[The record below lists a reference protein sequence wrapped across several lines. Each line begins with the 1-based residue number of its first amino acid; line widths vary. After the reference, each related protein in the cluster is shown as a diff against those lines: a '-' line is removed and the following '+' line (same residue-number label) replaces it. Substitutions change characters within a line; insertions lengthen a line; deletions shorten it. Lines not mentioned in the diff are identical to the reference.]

1 MLSSAKARIKVPSL
15 MKSSGQSPS
24 LSHYFQSRGFH
35 SSTTPQAIHLVNSP
49 RKGKTLPSSAKR
61 GIPLT
66 VEFPGTPK
74 TTFSN
79 SLPPIPEI
87 KCTTLDSGL
96 KVVTQETY
104 TQATAISLFID
115 AGVCYE
121 TDENQGICRILE
133 RMAFKATKSRPTKDL
148 VQDLEKLGGNITS
161 ASSREIMSYSADLV
175 RENVPKLI
183 ELMADSISNPVFQQE
198 EIDEQMRVIEFEL
211 EEAEN
216 QPDAI
221 LGELVH
227 EVAFAGFPHG
237 RSMSFPRRNLG
248 KITSDMLFDFHSR
261 LYTAD
266 RMIVSVAGAQHEEI
280 LSLVQKHFQPLKSS
294 SIIVPKPFSQ
304 YVGGDLRMVTE
315 ADDDPNKK
323 SHVVLAFEG
332 ASAHSEDIYLLSILN
347 VFLGGGG
354 SFSAGG
360 PGKGM
365 YSRLYRNVL
374 NGYAYV
380 DQAMAF
386 TTIYDPV
393 GLIGIHASVSH
404 DHIYNIIE
412 ALVTELYDITHN
424 TTEEEFIRAKNQ
436 LKSSLFM
443 NLESRAVLAD
453 DIGRQYFHYG
463 KHFSADFIGAKI
475 DSFQLQ
481 DMLNCLTRLLQTMP
495 TIVYYGPQA
504 NSDELPSAEQVLNY
518 FKESLGGQQ
527 QQ

>member
-1 MLSSAKARIKVPSL
+1 MLSCAKPRIKGPSIMM
-15 MKSSGQSPS
+15 MKPTTQYSSVSA
-24 LSHYFQSRGFH
+24 FQYRGFH
-35 SSTTPQAIHLVNSP
+35 SSSTPQAIHLVNAP
-49 RKGKTLPSSAKR
+49 RKAKR
-61 GIPLT
+61 LSSGAKHGIPLT

-74 TTFSN
+74 TTLGN

-87 KCTTLDSGL
+87 KCTTLNSGL

-104 TQATAISLFID
+104 TQATAVSLFID

-183 ELMADSISNPVFQQE
+183 ELMADSITNPVFQQD

-216 QPDAI
+216 QPDSV
-221 LGELVH
+221 LGELLH
-227 EVAFAGFPHG
+227 EVAFAGYPHG
-237 RSMSFPRRNLG
+237 RSMAFPRRNLG
-248 KITSDMLFDFHSR
+248 KITSNMLFDFHSR

-266 RMIVSVAGAQHEEI
+266 RMILSVAGAQHEEI
-280 LSLVQKHFQPLKSS
+280 LDLVQKHFQQLPPSKVA
-294 SIIVPKPFSQ
+294 IPRPISQ
-304 YVGGDLRMVTE
+304 YVGGDLRVQTE
-315 ADDDPNKK
+315 EDDDPNKK
-323 SHVVLAFEG
+323 SHLVLAFEG
-332 ASAHSEDIYLLSILN
+332 ANAHSEDIYLLSILN

-374 NGYAYV
+374 NGYAFV
-380 DQAMAF
+380 EQAMAF

-393 GLIGIHASVSH
+393 GLIGIHASVTH
-404 DHIYNIIE
+404 QHLYNIIE
-412 ALVTELYDITHN
+412 ALVVELNDITHN
-424 TTEEEFIRAKNQ
+424 TSEEEFIRAKNQ

-463 KHFSADFIGAKI
+463 KHFSADYIGAKI

-481 DMLNCLTRLLQTMP
+481 DMINYLKRLLNTIP
-495 TIVYYGPQA
+495 TIIYYGPQA
-504 NSDELPSAEQVLNY
+504 NSEDLPSAEQVMNY
-518 FKESLGGQQ
+518 FKETLANKQ
-527 QQ
+527 